1 MPFQGNVMRAID
13 TVIFDIGNV
22 LIPWDPRWLLRK
34 LLPDETALERF
45 MSETGFIQWNA
56 QHDAGQA
63 FAQGIEKQGAAFPHY
78 RHLFQAYFERWEE
91 TIAPPIQGCV
101 SLARKLR
108 TAGYRTLAL
117 TNFSAETF
125 PRAIRLNPF
134 LSEFEGIVVSGEE
147 EMMKPETAIYTLLCD
162 RYAIQPARAVF
173 IDDSLHNVEGARH
186 IGMHAVHFKT
196 VEQLHEDLHALGI
209 TV

>member
-13 TVIFDIGNV
+13 TVVFDIGNV

-63 FAQGIEKQGAAFPHY
+63 FAQGIEKQGASFPHY

-91 TIAPPIQGCV
+91 IIAPPIQGCV

-147 EMMKPETAIYTLLCD
+147 KMMKPEPAIYTLLCD

-186 IGMHAVHFKT
+186 IGMHAVHFNS

>member
-13 TVIFDIGNV
+13 TVVFDIGNV

-78 RHLFQAYFERWEE
+78 RHLFQTYFERWEE

-147 EMMKPETAIYTLLCD
+147 KMMKPETAIYTLLCD